1 MLSYI
6 LSFFPKTGPYFE
18 KRCHLKELKQLSED
32 WEPTCDNVKNARSI
46 MNKFV
51 KTLDDMNIQ
60 AEDQILT
67 LRGYRSAED
76 VIKSY
81 IGDETVDRLM
91 KVAGDCI
98 VHATIED
105 LRLDDVK
112 KILLKWDG
120 KDVDEAYKV
129 LKHYA
134 RTLRKI
140 DPDMVFFGSVEEFV
154 KHYLGEELY
163 ERLETMIRFFEKLEE
178 LKRKY
183 C

>member
-18 KRCHLKELKQLSED
+18 KRCHLNELKELTED

-51 KTLDDMNIQ
+51 KALDDMNIQ

-76 VIKSY
+76 IIRSY
-81 IGDETVDRLM
+81 IGDEIADRLM
-91 KVAGDCI
+91 KITSDCI
-98 VHATIED
+98 AHATIED

-112 KILLKWDG
+112 KILLNWD
-120 KDVDEAYKV
+120 DDDEAYKI
-129 LKHYA
+129 LKHYVK
-134 RTLRKI
+134 TLRTF
-140 DPDMVFFGSVEEFV
+140 DQDENVEEFV
-154 KHYLGEELY
+154 EEYLGEELY
-163 ERLETMIRFFEKLEE
+163 ERLGTMIRFYERFEN
-178 LKRKY
+178 LKRTLNRTW
-183 C
+183 

>member
-32 WEPTCDNVKNARSI
+32 WEPTCDNVKNAQSI
-46 MNKFV
+46 TKKFV
-51 KTLDDMNIQ
+51 EALDDMNIQ

-81 IGDETVDRLM
+81 IGDEIADRLM
-91 KVAGDCI
+91 KVMGDCI
-98 VHATIED
+98 AHATVED

-112 KILLKWDG
+112 KILLKWD
-120 KDVDEAYKV
+120 DDDEAYKI
-129 LKHYA
+129 LKHYVK
-134 RTLRKI
+134 TLRTF
-140 DPDMVFFGSVEEFV
+140 DEDENVEEFV
-154 KHYLGEELY
+154 EEYLGEELY
-163 ERLETMIRFFEKLEE
+163 ERLGTMIRFYERFEN
-178 LKRKY
+178 LKRTLNRTW
-183 C
+183 

>member
-18 KRCHLKELKQLSED
+18 KMCHLKELKKLSED

-46 MNKFV
+46 MSKFV
-51 KTLDDMNIQ
+51 KALDDMNIQ

-81 IGDETVDRLM
+81 IGDETADRLM
-91 KVAGDCI
+91 KVTGDCI

-112 KILLKWDG
+112 KILLKWED
-120 KDVDEAYKV
+120 DEEAYKI
-129 LKHYA
+129 LKHYVK
-134 RTLRKI
+134 TLRTF
-140 DPDMVFFGSVEEFV
+140 DEDENVEEFV
-154 KHYLGEELY
+154 EEYLGEELY
-163 ERLETMIRFFEKLEE
+163 ERLGTMIRFYERFEN
-178 LKRKY
+178 LKRTLNRTW
-183 C
+183 

>member
-32 WEPTCDNVKNARSI
+32 WEPTCDNVKNAQSI
-46 MNKFV
+46 TKKFV
-51 KTLDDMNIQ
+51 EALDDMNIQ

-91 KVAGDCI
+91 KVTGDCI
-98 VHATIED
+98 THAAVED
-105 LRLDDVK
+105 LRLEDVK
-112 KILLKWDG
+112 KILLKWED
-120 KDVDEAYKV
+120 DDEAYKI
-129 LKHYA
+129 LKHYVK
-134 RTLRKI
+134 TLRTF
-140 DPDMVFFGSVEEFV
+140 DEDENMEEFV
-154 KHYLGEELY
+154 EEYLGEELY
-163 ERLETMIRFFEKLEE
+163 ERLGTMTRFYERFEN